1 MFINE
6 FFNLEVADQNGHLY
20 PANWRQKLAWIK
32 RGCPKQNKKALKR
45 LCRMRLRR
53 LAKLRNYNF

>member
-53 LAKLRNYNF
+53 LASLRDSKF